1 MGHILVD
8 TCSFWV
14 SNLIFTIM
22 SLLQIDFSKVLNDE
36 QVYDHIMANYDQLG
50 KDWINHQWRWMNAVY
65 RAFND
70 HYKYMIIISLVE
82 KTLQFYDQMNIKLSY
97 EQYYS
102 KNFLQIDKF
111 SITELCE
118 KLQLPKETVRRKVL
132 ELEKLGVL
140 KRQKKQIIIDRRSF
154 SFIKPENQMKYTSA
168 YIQKISEILIKEKL
182 YYKKLEVKMIENV
195 LKKNFSICWRW
206 FYRMQIPM
214 IIGYH
219 DMFEDLTAFHIWG
232 TVCMNQAFNYGTSLE
247 QKNGHIQSKKY
258 IDFQK
263 EMVKGDYNSFNE
275 ELVRGD
281 KARSNGVSA
290 MSVSDMTGIPR
301 ATVIRKGKFLIKSDY
316 LRLNEKKQYILT
328 GFNVQRVLPYQKLI
342 FKNKAKFI
350 RKVLNLLTIS

>member
-1 MGHILVD
+1 MRIQ
-8 TCSFWV
+8 
-14 SNLIFTIM
+14 
-22 SLLQIDFSKVLNDE
+22 QIDFSKVLNDE
-36 QVYDHIMANYDQLG
+36 LVYDHMMANYDQLG

-65 RAFND
+65 QAFKD

-82 KTLQFYDQMNIKLSY
+82 KTLQFYDQMNIKLTY
-97 EQYYS
+97 DQYYS
-102 KNFLQIDKF
+102 KNYLQIDKF
-111 SITELCE
+111 SISELCE

-140 KRQKKQIIIDRRSF
+140 KRQKKIIIIDRRSF
-154 SFIKPENQMKYTSA
+154 SFIKPEYQMKYTA
-168 YIQKISEILIKEKL
+168 DYLLKISEILRKDKL
-182 YYKKLEVKMIENV
+182 YLKKLEPKMIENV

-219 DMFEDLTAFHIWG
+219 DMFEDLTTFHVWG
-232 TVCMNQAFNYGTSLE
+232 TVCMNQAFNYSVSLKK
-247 QKNGHIQSKKY
+247 KNGLNGVHNY
-258 IDFQK
+258 
-263 EMVKGDYNSFNE
+263 MDYQRELFKNDYTKFNE
-275 ELVRGD
+275 EVIKGD

-301 ATVIRKGKFLIKSDY
+301 ATVVRKCKYLIKNEF

-328 GFNVQRVLPYQKLI
+328 GFNVQKVLPYQKLI

>member
-1 MGHILVD
+1 MFILGFISHL
-8 TCSFWV
+8 T
-14 SNLIFTIM
+14 TM
-22 SLLQIDFSKVLNDE
+22 SLRQIDFSKVLNDD
-36 QVYDHIMANYDQLG
+36 QVYDHMMANYGQLG
-50 KDWINHQWRWMNAVY
+50 RDWIVHQWNWMNNVY
-65 RAFND
+65 KPFYD
-70 HYKYMIIISLVE
+70 HYKYLIIISLVE

-97 EQYYS
+97 EQFYS

-154 SFIKPENQMKYTSA
+154 TFIKPENQMKYTA
-168 YIQKISEILIKEKL
+168 NYIFKISEILIKEKL
-182 YYKKLEVKMIENV
+182 YSKKLEVKMIENV
-195 LKKNFSICWRW
+195 LKKNFSITWRW

-219 DMFEDLTAFHIWG
+219 NMFEDLTTFHVWG
-232 TVCMNQAFNYGTSLE
+232 TVCMNQAFNYKTALNK
-247 QKNGHIQSKKY
+247 KNGSNKTRDY
-258 IDFQK
+258 MNYYR
-263 EMVKGDYNSFNE
+263 EMSKGDYNTFNE
-275 ELVRGD
+275 RVISGD
-281 KARSNGVSA
+281 EAISNGVSA

-301 ATVIRKGKFLIKSDY
+301 ATVIRKCKFLIKNDY

-328 GFNVQRVLPYQKLI
+328 GFNVRRVLPYQKLI

>member
-1 MGHILVD
+1 
-8 TCSFWV
+8 
-14 SNLIFTIM
+14 
-22 SLLQIDFSKVLNDE
+22 
-36 QVYDHIMANYDQLG
+36 
-50 KDWINHQWRWMNAVY
+50 
-65 RAFND
+65 
-70 HYKYMIIISLVE
+70 
-82 KTLQFYDQMNIKLSY
+82 MNIKLSY

-154 SFIKPENQMKYTSA
+154 SFIKPENQMKYTA
-168 YIQKISEILIKEKL
+168 GYILKISEILAKEKL
-182 YYKKLEVKMIENV
+182 YSKKLEVKTIENV
-195 LKKNFSICWRW
+195 LKKNFSMCWRW

-219 DMFEDLTAFHIWG
+219 DMFEDLTTFHVWG
-232 TVCMNQAFNYGTSLE
+232 TVCMNQAFNYGASLE
-247 QKNGHIQSKKY
+247 QKNGHNQAKNY
-258 IDFQK
+258 IDYQR

-275 ELVRGD
+275 ELVRGI

-290 MSVSDMTGIPR
+290 MSVADMTGIPR
-301 ATVIRKGKFLIKSDY
+301 ATVIRKCKFLIKNDY

-328 GFNVQRVLPYQKLI
+328 GFNVQRVIPYQRLI

>member
-1 MGHILVD
+1 
-8 TCSFWV
+8 
-14 SNLIFTIM
+14 M
-22 SLLQIDFSKVLNDE
+22 SLQQIDFSKVLNDE
-36 QVYDHIMANYDQLG
+36 QVYDHMMANYDQLG
-50 KDWINHQWRWMNAVY
+50 NDWINHQWKWINAVY
-65 RAFND
+65 QAFKD

-97 EQYYS
+97 EQFYS

-154 SFIKPENQMKYTSA
+154 TFIKPENQMKYTAS
-168 YIQKISEILIKEKL
+168 YILKISEILTKEKL
-182 YYKKLEVKMIENV
+182 YSKKLEVKMIENV
-195 LKKNFSICWRW
+195 LKKNFSIAWRW

-219 DMFEDLTAFHIWG
+219 DMFDDLTTFHVWG
-232 TVCMNQAFNYGTSLE
+232 TVCMNQAFNYKKALN
-247 QKNGHIQSKKY
+247 KRNGSNQTHDY
-258 IDFQK
+258 MNFQK
-263 EMVKGDYNSFNE
+263 ELITGDYKKYNE
-275 ELVRGD
+275 SLILGE
-281 KARSNGVSA
+281 KAISNGVSA

-301 ATVIRKGKFLIKSDY
+301 ATVIRKCKFLIKNDF

-328 GFNVQRVLPYQKLI
+328 GFNVRRVLPYQKLI

>member
-1 MGHILVD
+1 MALQ
-8 TCSFWV
+8 
-14 SNLIFTIM
+14 
-22 SLLQIDFSKVLNDE
+22 QIDFSKVINDE
-36 QVYDHIMANYDQLG
+36 QVYDHMMANYDQLG
-50 KDWINHQWRWMNAVY
+50 KDWIHHQWKWMNAVY
-65 RAFND
+65 SAFKD

-154 SFIKPENQMKYTSA
+154 TFIKPENQMKYTSG
-168 YIQKISEILIKEKL
+168 YIVKISEILSKEKL
-182 YYKKLEVKMIENV
+182 YFKKLDPKMIENT

-219 DMFEDLTAFHIWG
+219 DMFEDLTTFHVWG
-232 TVCMNQAFNYGTSLE
+232 TVCMNQAFNYKAALD
-247 QKNGHIQSKKY
+247 KRNGSNQTPDHL
-258 IDFQK
+258 DFQR
-263 EMVKGDYNSFNE
+263 ELFKGDYNEFNKS
-275 ELVRGD
+275 LILGK
-281 KARSNGVSA
+281 KAKSNGVSA

-301 ATVIRKGKFLIKSDY
+301 ATVIRKCKFLIKNDY
-316 LRLNEKKQYILT
+316 LKLNEKKQYILT

-342 FKNKAKFI
+342 FKNKAKFL

>member
-1 MGHILVD
+1 MALQ
-8 TCSFWV
+8 
-14 SNLIFTIM
+14 
-22 SLLQIDFSKVLNDE
+22 QIDFSKVVNDD
-36 QVYDHIMANYDQLG
+36 QVYDHMMANYDQLG

-65 RAFND
+65 QAFKD

-154 SFIKPENQMKYTSA
+154 NFIKPENQMKYTA
-168 YIQKISEILIKEKL
+168 GYILKISEILSKEKL
-182 YYKKLEVKMIENV
+182 YYKKLETKMIENV
-195 LKKNFSICWRW
+195 LKNNFSICWRW

-219 DMFEDLTAFHIWG
+219 DMFKDLTTFHVWG
-232 TVCMNQAFNYGTSLE
+232 SVVMNQAFNYLSLI
-247 QKNGHIQSKKY
+247 HI
-258 IDFQK
+258 
-263 EMVKGDYNSFNE
+263 
-275 ELVRGD
+275 
-281 KARSNGVSA
+281 
-290 MSVSDMTGIPR
+290 
-301 ATVIRKGKFLIKSDY
+301 
-316 LRLNEKKQYILT
+316 
-328 GFNVQRVLPYQKLI
+328 
-342 FKNKAKFI
+342 
-350 RKVLNLLTIS
+350 